1 MSCDISL
8 QAIISNSAL
17 AKLIHGWRPHLKFG
31 LMQSEKNKIR
41 NTDKQCIDTVLYF
54 ELFLIQALF
63 PTKQIAS
70 PSVKTKGL

>member
-1 MSCDISL
+1 
-8 QAIISNSAL
+8 
-17 AKLIHGWRPHLKFG
+17 
-31 LMQSEKNKIR
+31 MQSEKNKIR